1 MRWLDGI
8 INSADMSMGNLWE
21 IVKDREGWLLEIMES
36 QSIGNDLP
44 LNNKNKKNAS
54 GTKCRNKIV
63 LKENNST

>member
-1 MRWLDGI
+1 
-8 INSADMSMGNLWE
+8 MSLNELRE

-54 GTKCRNKIV
+54 GTKSRNKIV